1 MWTEAIDDDS
11 PIVPLI
17 ALKTVQLFE
26 FALSARSVPVYA
38 DRYIIF
44 GDDPSPVHARVRSIF
59 PLESAQ
65 IPFLHYFPI
74 GDLGLVATLYRSC
87 VSMLF
92 IQLALTG

>member
-26 FALSARSVPVYA
+26 FALSAHSVPVCA

-44 GDDPSPVHARVRSIF
+44 GEYSSPVHARVRSTF

-74 GDLGLVATLYRSC
+74 GDLVLVATLYRSC
-87 VSMLF
+87 VLF